1 MALDVF
7 STPPMSDELE
17 RVFSIG
23 SHLLSPRC
31 RQLKGESVEM
41 LLCLRV
47 WLRSG
52 IIKLDE
58 CLLRQAMAAAG
69 IDDDDGN
76 EVIASNKDSPIYLDD
91 DHSNDN

>member
-1 MALDVF
+1 
-7 STPPMSDELE
+7 MSDELE
-17 RVFSIG
+17 RMFSIG
-23 SHLLSPRC
+23 GYLLSPRR
-31 RQLKGESVEM
+31 RQLKGKSVEM
-41 LLCLRV
+41 LLCLRA

-58 CLLRQAMAAAG
+58 GLLRQAIVAAG

-76 EVIASNKDSPIYLDD
+76 EVMVSNKDSPIYLDD

>member
-7 STPPMSDELE
+7 STLPISDEPE
-17 RVFSIG
+17 RMFSIG
-23 SHLLSPRC
+23 GHLLSPRR

-47 WLRSG
+47 WSRSG

-58 CLLRQAMAAAG
+58 GLLRQAMVAAG
-69 IDDDDGN
+69 INDDDGN
-76 EVIASNKDSPIYLDD
+76 EVMVSNKDSPIYLDD
-91 DHSNDN
+91 DSSNDN